1 MSRIQKAFE
10 KGPAFISFLTAGDP
24 TIEKTIEYIKTIE
37 KAGASLIEIGIPFS
51 DPIAEGPVIQE
62 ASVRALKNHVNVDDV
77 FEIVKTIRKESQIP
91 LCLMGYLN
99 PVFHYGYHAFFQK
112 CQDVG
117 VDGVI
122 IPDLPFEE
130 KAEVETI
137 AVQYGIDVI
146 SLIAPTS
153 AKRIQMIAKDAK
165 GFIYLVSS
173 MGVTGTR
180 LNIDTDIESIV
191 KDIRMVTD
199 VPVAVGFGIHSPAQA
214 KDIAQKSDGVIVGSA
229 IVKII
234 AKEKEQAHQ
243 SIYDYVHTM
252 VEATKG
258 HI

>member
-24 TIEKTIEYIKTIE
+24 SLEKTIEYIKTME
-37 KAGASLIEIGIPFS
+37 KAGTSLVEIGIPFS

-62 ASVRALKNHVNVDDV
+62 ASVRALQNHVSVDDV
-77 FEIVKTIRKESQIP
+77 FSIVKTIRQDSEIP

-99 PVFHYGYHAFFQK
+99 PVFHYGYDNFFQK
-112 CQDVG
+112 CQEVG

-122 IPDLPFEE
+122 IPDLPYEE
-130 KAEVETI
+130 KHEVEDV
-137 AVQYGIDVI
+137 ALKYGIDVI

-153 AKRIQMIAKDAK
+153 KARIKMIAKEAK

-180 LNIDTDIESIV
+180 TTIDTDIESIV
-191 KDIRMVTD
+191 KDIKTVTD
-199 VPVAVGFGIHSPAQA
+199 VPVAIGFGIHNVEQA
-214 KDIAQKSDGVIVGSA
+214 HDLSQKADGIIVGSA

-234 AKEKEQAHQ
+234 AKEKEQAQ
-243 SIYDYVHTM
+243 DKIYEYIHAM
-252 VEATKG
+252 VQATKK
-258 HI
+258 